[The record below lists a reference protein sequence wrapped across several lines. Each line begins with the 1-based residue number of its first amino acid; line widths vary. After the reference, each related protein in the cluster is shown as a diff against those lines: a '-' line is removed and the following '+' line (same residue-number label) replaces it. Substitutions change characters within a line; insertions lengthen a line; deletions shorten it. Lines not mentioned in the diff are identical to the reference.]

1 MVKNINI
8 IIFEWSE
15 MLGLLNLAL
24 LAVTNSV
31 NAIVFTVNS
40 IGSSISELFVASPVT
55 VSHPFSP
62 HPPEALEPEKEPEKM
77 MSRQSSKFLNES
89 VAAPVAV
96 ATTRSHFVY
105 DPKNWVPP
113 YEDIL
118 VNDLTRQNCTFDIQI
133 SRNDF
138 CPRVSYYC
146 SCRNTEPGCKNC
158 QRNRRNAPSFN
169 DITKLVEN
177 AVLRAN
183 MNIDNMFI
191 SVQNFRDA
199 CKMFGKTVF
208 EGLSYLNFL
217 RMIQN
222 STLKDHMY
230 LPLSDFDDFFRKTA
244 IFYPVSKQLKNTGMK
259 CDISDKDL
267 MQFVKF
273 PNSRE
278 RIYPGFKNVS
288 TRNKLLALSMFMRL
302 LYRLVSSNEKTHSHK
317 DQLLSRT
324 LVNRVSSQIVRRK
337 LFPPAPKK

>member
-1 MVKNINI
+1 
-8 IIFEWSE
+8 
-15 MLGLLNLAL
+15 
-24 LAVTNSV
+24 
-31 NAIVFTVNS
+31 
-40 IGSSISELFVASPVT
+40 
-55 VSHPFSP
+55 
-62 HPPEALEPEKEPEKM
+62 
-77 MSRQSSKFLNES
+77 
-89 VAAPVAV
+89 
-96 ATTRSHFVY
+96 
-105 DPKNWVPP
+105 
-113 YEDIL
+113 
-118 VNDLTRQNCTFDIQI
+118 
-133 SRNDF
+133 
-138 CPRVSYYC
+138 
-146 SCRNTEPGCKNC
+146 
-158 QRNRRNAPSFN
+158 
-169 DITKLVEN
+169 
-177 AVLRAN
+177 

-222 STLKDHMY
+222 STLKDHRY
-230 LPLSDFDDFFRKTA
+230 LPLSDFDGFFRRTA
-244 IFYPVSKQLKNTGMK
+244 NSYPVSKQLKNTGMK